1 MDEATALQS
10 LRRRDE
16 DALAWFIRR
25 YTPYVG
31 AVASGILGPAAFVR
45 DKEEICADVFF
56 ALWQNAD
63 SIDLGKVKDWLS
75 AAARNKARDRLRKS
89 GRELP
94 LEEDVLLVADGANMA
109 RDMEEREQAAFL
121 RRALLSMAPPDWE
134 IFLRHY
140 YYGQTLTC
148 IAGEMGMNLSTVKTR
163 LRRGR
168 VKLKDILRKGGYTIA
183 DADL

>member
-31 AVASGILGPAAFVR
+31 AVASGILGPAASVR

-63 SIDLGKVKDWLS
+63 SIDPGKVKAWLS
-75 AAARNKARDRLRKS
+75 AAARNKARDRLRKL

-94 LEEDVLLVADGANMA
+94 LEEDVLLVTHGGVIAAIMA
-109 RDMEEREQAAFL
+109 HLFPREGKSRYQWQPKPFHGYLLTFPEGGPVYEEI
-121 RRALLSMAPPDWE
+121 P
-134 IFLRHY
+134 
-140 YYGQTLTC
+140 
-148 IAGEMGMNLSTVKTR
+148 
-163 LRRGR
+163 
-168 VKLKDILRKGGYTIA
+168 
-183 DADL
+183 